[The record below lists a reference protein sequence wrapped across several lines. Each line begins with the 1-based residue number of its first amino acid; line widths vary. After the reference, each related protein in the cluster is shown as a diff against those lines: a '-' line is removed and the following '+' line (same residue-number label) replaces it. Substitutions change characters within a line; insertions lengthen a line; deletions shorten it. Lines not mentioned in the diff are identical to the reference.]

1 MMFNFLDRNP
11 QSIVLL
17 GLIAIGLI
25 TSCQGVS
32 LPNEHYVIPARTKE
46 TNTQFT
52 FIKLTPSKAAQY
64 ALDPNLV
71 IDKNHSY
78 YLLSG
83 PTQRSGGFTIE
94 ILNTHNTLKACIR
107 MPTDEQRV
115 STAFFTP
122 AVIIKTPPGAAPEIE
137 YFGLCN

>member
-1 MMFNFLDRNP
+1 MFNLLDSNSQP
-11 QSIVLL
+11 IVLF
-17 GLIAIGLI
+17 GIIVIGLI

-32 LPNEHYVIPARTKE
+32 LPNEHYIIPARTKE

-52 FIKLTPSKAAQY
+52 FIKLTPPKAAQY

-71 IDKNHSY
+71 IDKNQSY

-94 ILNTHNTLKACIR
+94 ILNTNNTLKACIR
-107 MPTDEQRV
+107 MPIDEERV
-115 STAFFTP
+115 SMGFFTP
-122 AVIIKTPPGAAPEIE
+122 AVIVKTPLGPAPKIE
-137 YFGLCN
+137 YLGVCN

>member
-1 MMFNFLDRNP
+1 MMFNFLDRNS

-32 LPNEHYVIPARTKE
+32 LPDEHYAIPAKTKE

-71 IDKNHSY
+71 IDKNQSY

-94 ILNTHNTLKACIR
+94 ILNTHNILKACIR
-107 MPTDEQRV
+107 MPTDEERV
-115 STAFFTP
+115 SMGFFTP
-122 AVIIKTPPGAAPEIE
+122 AVIIKTPPGLTPKIE
-137 YFGLCN
+137 YLGFCN

>member
-1 MMFNFLDRNP
+1 MMFNLLDINS
-11 QSIVLL
+11 QSIVLF
-17 GLIAIGLI
+17 GIIVIGLI

-52 FIKLTPSKAAQY
+52 SIKLTPYKAAQY
-64 ALDPNLV
+64 ALDPNSV
-71 IDKNHSY
+71 IDKNQSY

-94 ILNTHNTLKACIR
+94 ILNTHNTLKACIKI
-107 MPTDEQRV
+107 PTDEELV
-115 STAFFTP
+115 SMGFFTP
-122 AVIIKTPPGAAPEIE
+122 AVIIKTPHGPAPKIE
-137 YFGLCN
+137 YLGVCN